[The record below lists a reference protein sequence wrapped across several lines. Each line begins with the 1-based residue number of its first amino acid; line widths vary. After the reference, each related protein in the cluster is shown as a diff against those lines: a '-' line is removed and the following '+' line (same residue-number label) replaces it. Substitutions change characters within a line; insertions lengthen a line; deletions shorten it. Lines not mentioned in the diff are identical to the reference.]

1 MSCCQFIVLLEEQ
14 AEASMWLQA
23 GVADLP
29 LFGCITRGLQF
40 LFVARR
46 GTTGASQQA
55 VLQRIAVPPRYCCSD
70 FDCSASQMW

>member
-1 MSCCQFIVLLEEQ
+1 MALLEDQ
-14 AEASMWLQA
+14 VEASMWLQA

-46 GTTGASQQA
+46 GTTGASEQA
-55 VLQRIAVPPRYCCSD
+55 GIQYIAVPPRHRCQRVN
-70 FDCSASQMW
+70 CSASQMW